1 MASRP
6 ADTGDQVQI
15 AELTRRDRMRPFEQA
30 DPKVQLM
37 LVERGDRTAARPRD
51 HAPRPRSVRRR
62 LVRAALAAGA
72 VSVAVALVTV
82 GPAMAAPAEKK
93 VAPRAHWGNADPK
106 VHYGK
111 LAPHHIART
120 RTARSH
126 SR

>member
-1 MASRP
+1 
-6 ADTGDQVQI
+6 
-15 AELTRRDRMRPFEQA
+15 MRPFEQA
-30 DPKVQLM
+30 DPNVQLM
-37 LVERGDRTAARPRD
+37 LVERGDRAAVRRRD

-62 LVRAALAAGA
+62 LVRAALAA
-72 VSVAVALVTV
+72 SVAAALVTV
-82 GPAMAAPAEKK
+82 GPVLAAPAEKK

-106 VHYGK
+106 AHYGK